1 MKTDSVR
8 ILAIIAA
15 AIALMW
21 LLYYYYHNN
30 NNNPSV
36 SSHMTRGNA
45 REHFSDYVSAGEFK
59 SKPTKAATTPRKG
72 RPHPNPDTSPIEH
85 FKYEP
90 YPVEPMGNEIHL
102 PPPNGMGFSQK
113 YGKEVVKSPF
123 PQDRISPED
132 LLPKDAANTK
142 WAQANPAGQGDV
154 KDVNLL
160 NAGFHLGVDTQGQ
173 SLRNAS
179 HDLRSEPS
187 NPRYKVSI
195 WNNATIEGDLNR
207 RPLE

>member
-1 MKTDSVR
+1 MNNDSVR
-8 ILAIIAA
+8 IIAIVIAA
-15 AIALMW
+15 LVLAGLV
-21 LLYYYYHNN
+21 YYYYVNVPKKN
-30 NNNPSV
+30 
-36 SSHMTRGNA
+36 
-45 REHFSDYVSAGEFK
+45 EHFSSPYPSSEQLLDPSARPEFL
-59 SKPTKAATTPRKG
+59 RED
-72 RPHPNPDTSPIEH
+72 RTSPYASRAPRNSKTEAGPSA
-85 FKYEP
+85 FEP
-90 YPVEPMGNEIHL
+90 IPMEPNSNEYHL
-102 PPPNGMGFSQK
+102 PPPTTGASAPYYPNSGSA
-113 YGKEVVKSPF
+113 KSAF

-154 KDVNLL
+154 QDINLL
-160 NAGFHLGVDTQGQ
+160 NAGFHLGMNTQGT

-195 WNNATIEGDLNR
+195 WNNATIDSDLNR